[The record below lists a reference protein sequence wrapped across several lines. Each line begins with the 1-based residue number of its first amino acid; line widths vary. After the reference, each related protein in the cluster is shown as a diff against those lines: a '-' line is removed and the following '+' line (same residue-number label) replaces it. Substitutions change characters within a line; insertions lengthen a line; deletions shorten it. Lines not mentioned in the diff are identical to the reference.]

1 MLILF
6 LSSLISPPE
15 SSTPTEILGSANTIS
30 GTKKEITITQPQ
42 NYIQIL
48 TNNEETSNIPQPQSL
63 NTPPHQSATQIS
75 SSTPK
80 LIDNQT
86 QTINPK
92 DLNPLDYQDKIEN
105 TIYQLGDRLIIIQS
119 IPLKYIK
126 KALTPNIQPTIT
138 DYPTL

>member
-1 MLILF
+1 MLLLF
-6 LSSLISPPE
+6 LSSLISLPE
-15 SSTPTEILGSANTIS
+15 SSTPTEIFGSANTIS
-30 GTKKEITITQPQ
+30 GTKKEISITQPQ

-48 TNNEETSNIPQPQSL
+48 TNNEETFNIPQPQSL
-63 NTPPHQSATQIS
+63 NTPPYQSATQTS
-75 SSTPK
+75 SPSPK

-86 QTINPK
+86 QIINPK

>member
-1 MLILF
+1 MLLLF
-6 LSSLISPPE
+6 LSSIISQPVPNI
-15 SSTPTEILGSANTIS
+15 PTEIFGSANTIS
-30 GTKKEITITQPQ
+30 GTKKEISITQPQ
-42 NYIQIL
+42 SYIQIL
-48 TNNEETSNIPQPQSL
+48 TDSEETPNAPQLKSP
-63 NTPPHQSATQIS
+63 NTPPSQSATQTS
-75 SSTPK
+75 SSSPK

-92 DLNPLDYQDKIEN
+92 DQNPLDYQDKIEN